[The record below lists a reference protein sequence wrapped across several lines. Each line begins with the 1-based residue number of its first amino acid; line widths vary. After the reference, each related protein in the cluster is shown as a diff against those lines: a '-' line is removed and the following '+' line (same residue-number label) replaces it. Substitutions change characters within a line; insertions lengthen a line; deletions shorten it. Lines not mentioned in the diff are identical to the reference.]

1 MKSRCAMYNLYI
13 CTLYFSD
20 NRFTAGTRSPNEI
33 SQELRKWSIVING
46 RQGYRLRAWHGLES
60 AGQGFMVID
69 EFLVMDCQSFSA
81 FPRSPPCPYTCL
93 SHSKTITLSEYCPK
107 TSSRTSDFGTPML
120 SFNCPAN

>member
-69 EFLVMDCQSFSA
+69 VFLAMDYEA
-81 FPRSPPCPYTCL
+81 IY
-93 SHSKTITLSEYCPK
+93 E
-107 TSSRTSDFGTPML
+107 G
-120 SFNCPAN
+120 